1 MSKTRATAGAI
12 RWITWGVFWKNARTV
27 VAPPE
32 SAVQAHS
39 AYLVLIRTLGQRTGE
54 LHNALGKATGDSA
67 FDPEPI
73 TDNDLSDWIL
83 QVQVEA
89 VATLNLLE
97 HQEKGL
103 AESVRKIAQ
112 TLLTQRNTLEDRIQT
127 CISGPIKSVK
137 TRYHGDYHL
146 GKVLLTQND
155 FVFTD
160 FEGEPALPF
169 PERRHKHS
177 PLRDVAGMLRS
188 FNYAAYTAL
197 AHATAEQPK
206 DLAKFEP
213 LVRDWEAEVG
223 RAFLAAYDEAVHSSG
238 LFTTDASLCGLLD
251 LFLLEKALY
260 EVRYELDNRPDWV
273 VIPLR
278 GLLSLL
284 QPMV

>member
-1 MSKTRATAGAI
+1 
-12 RWITWGVFWKNARTV
+12 
-27 VAPPE
+27 
-32 SAVQAHS
+32 
-39 AYLVLIRTLGQRTGE
+39 
-54 LHNALGKATGDSA
+54 
-67 FDPEPI
+67 
-73 TDNDLSDWIL
+73 
-83 QVQVEA
+83 VEA

-97 HQEKGL
+97 HQEKRL

-112 TLLTQRNTLEDRIQT
+112 TLLMQRNALEDRIQT
-127 CISGPIKSVK
+127 CISGTIKSVK
-137 TRYHGDYHL
+137 TRYHGNYHL

-155 FVFTD
+155 FMLID
-160 FEGEPALPF
+160 FEGEPAWPF

-197 AHATAEQPK
+197 AHATAEQSK
-206 DLAKFEP
+206 DLAKFET
-213 LVRDWEAEVG
+213 LMRDWEAEVG
-223 RAFLAAYDEAVHSSG
+223 RIFLAAYDEAVHSSG
-238 LFTTDASLCGLLD
+238 LYTTDTSLRGLLD